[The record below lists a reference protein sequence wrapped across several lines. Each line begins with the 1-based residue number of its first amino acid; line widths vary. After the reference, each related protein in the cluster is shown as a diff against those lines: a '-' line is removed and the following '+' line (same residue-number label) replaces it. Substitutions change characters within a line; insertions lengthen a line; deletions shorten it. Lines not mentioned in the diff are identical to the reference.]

1 MSNPYRQYQ
10 KTAVTTAS
18 REKVLLMLYE
28 GCIRF
33 IKQAKL
39 AMEENRVADKGKFI
53 SKATAIL
60 SELMATLDF
69 KLGGELAHDLENL
82 YVFMIDKL
90 IEGNIQN
97 DKECLDHVEGLM
109 NTLYVAWKDVIENP
123 REDGCPS
130 PSLQPEEFKEYQR
143 QKAEAEQQ
151 GDSQPKEEVKQTPAQ
166 QRQQQLPSTKLKIM
180 A

>member
-39 AMEENRVADKGKFI
+39 AMQENKTAEKGKFI

-69 KLGGELAHDLENL
+69 KLGGDLAHDLENL

-97 DKECLDHVEGLM
+97 DISCLENVESLM

-130 PSLQPEEFKEYQR
+130 PKLQPEEYKKYQ
-143 QKAEAEQQ
+143 EQRAQ
-151 GDSQPKEEVKQTPAQ
+151 GLNEQSVPTQENISSAQ
-166 QRQQQLPSTKLKIM
+166 HTSKLKVV

>member
-18 REKVLLMLYE
+18 REKILLMLYE
-28 GCIRF
+28 GAIRF
-33 IKQAKL
+33 TRQAKE
-39 AMEENRVADKGKFI
+39 AMKENRVADKGKYI

-69 KLGGELAHDLENL
+69 KTGGDLAVDLENL

-97 DKECLDHVEGLM
+97 EIECLDHVEKLL

-123 REDGCPS
+123 RADGVPS
-130 PSLQPEEFKEYQR
+130 QKLQPDEYQKFMNG
-143 QKAEAEQQ
+143 QVDEKGNTTAAQAKNSKQPTEEQ
-151 GDSQPKEEVKQTPAQ
+151 
-166 QRQQQLPSTKLKIM
+166 TKLKIM

>member
-18 REKVLLMLYE
+18 REKILLMLYE

-33 IKQAKL
+33 IRQAIVATDEKRL
-39 AMEENRVADKGKFI
+39 ADKGKYI
-53 SKATAIL
+53 SKATAII

-69 KLGGELAHDLENL
+69 KVGGELAVDLENL

-90 IEGNIQN
+90 IEGNIENSSESLKQ
-97 DKECLDHVEGLM
+97 VEELM

-123 REDGCPS
+123 RPDGVPS
-130 PSLQPEEFKEYQR
+130 PADQLDEFQESPSAQPEPDLEPTASTGEPSSG
-143 QKAEAEQQ
+143 KA
-151 GDSQPKEEVKQTPAQ
+151 P
-166 QRQQQLPSTKLKIM
+166 LKIM
-180 A
+180 T

>member
-18 REKVLLMLYE
+18 REKILLMLYE
-28 GCIRF
+28 GAIRF
-33 IKQAKL
+33 IKQAKI
-39 AMEENRVADKGKFI
+39 AMEEKRIADKGKYI

-69 KLGGELAHDLENL
+69 KVGGELAVDLENL

-90 IEGNIQN
+90 IEGNIEN
-97 DKECLDHVEGLM
+97 KVESLTQVENLL

-123 REDGCPS
+123 RADGVPS
-130 PSLQPEEFKEYQR
+130 PKLQTDEYEKYMQ
-143 QKAEAEQQ
+143 
-151 GDSQPKEEVKQTPAQ
+151 KEEGSEKNEG
-166 QRQQQLPSTKLKIM
+166 PSRPTEPPKKNQGNSLKIIT
-180 A
+180 

>member
-18 REKVLLMLYE
+18 REKILLLLYE
-28 GCIRF
+28 GAIRF
-33 IKQAKL
+33 TKQAID
-39 AMEENRVADKGKFI
+39 AMNDKRIADKGKYI

-69 KLGGELAHDLENL
+69 KAGGELAIDLENL
-82 YVFMIDKL
+82 YVFMIDKM
-90 IEGNIQN
+90 IEGNINN
-97 DKECLDHVEGLM
+97 DVSCLENVERLL

-123 REDGCPS
+123 RPDGVPS
-130 PSLQPEEFKEYQR
+130 KKLQPEQYKEFMDNPEKQEEIVTPPT
-143 QKAEAEQQ
+143 KNATM
-151 GDSQPKEEVKQTPAQ
+151 SQPETMAAP
-166 QRQQQLPSTKLKIM
+166 KLKII